1 MSSENTS
8 PTLEE
13 MRSLYEAAIRFQAL
27 QPWIWLEDS
36 DLFGVQDPVSGEVG
50 YCCIMGMAGE
60 HFALA
65 VYLGSEGLAGY
76 LELATGQVPRD
87 PVAVLA
93 TQKCLMASFEDRGQ
107 LSKADLQTIRDL
119 GLKFRGRHAW
129 PQFRS
134 YRPGYEPWY
143 LTRGEALFLTLA
155 LEQAI
160 DVAARCKEEPDLLT
174 PARPGLFLVRVPER
188 RADGWEWHDA
198 WRAPDPRRPS
208 AVEGPPI
215 DEERLQK
222 VRETA
227 ARVRDTWE
235 ADVFYFPQAVK
246 DKEDERPYYPQA
258 IFCVDQRSGLVLMM
272 ELVREDLLAA
282 TLVEQFLQLLERLR
296 QAPREVQVRRQE
308 AYDLL
313 APAASRLG
321 IRLKTVRR
329 LKAADAMREMLFTR
343 FG

>member
-36 DLFGVQDPVSGEVG
+36 DLFGVQDPASGEVG

-93 TQKCLMASFEDRGQ
+93 TQKCLMASFEDRAQ

-119 GLKFRGRHAW
+119 GLKFRGRNAW

-143 LTRGEALFLTLA
+143 LTRDEGLFLTIA

-160 DVAARCKEEPDLLT
+160 DVARRFQEEPDLLT
-174 PARPGLFLVRVPER
+174 PPRPGLFLVRVPER
-188 RADGWEWHDA
+188 RPDGWEWRDT
-198 WRAPDPRRPS
+198 WRAPDPWS
-208 AVEGPPI
+208 PPEMESPRV
-215 DEERLQK
+215 DKERLQ
-222 VRETA
+222 RLRQTA
-227 ARVRDTWE
+227 APVRATLE
-235 ADVFYFPQAVK
+235 VDVFYFPQPVK
-246 DKEDERPYYPQA
+246 DKGDERPYYPQA
-258 IFCVDQRSGLVLMM
+258 VLCVDQKSGLVFFV
-272 ELVREDLLAA
+272 ELVRADALPAA
-282 TLVEQFLQLLERLR
+282 LVEQFLQLLERL
-296 QAPREVQVRRQE
+296 QQIPREVQVTRQDV
-308 AYDLL
+308 YDLL
-313 APAASRLG
+313 APIASRLG
-321 IRLKTVRR
+321 IRLKGVRR
-329 LKAADAMREMLFTR
+329 LKAADAMRGMLFTR